1 MGDPRCVRPS
11 ITVHGGL
18 DYVITGFDG
27 VYSCRR
33 IPTVVLRVR
42 ASRRCSCRCI
52 ATVVLRVR
60 ASTRLVAVVLNDRME
75 YFVDVDDSVGSHCSK
90 RTQK

>member
-11 ITVHGGL
+11 IIVHGGL

-33 IPTVVLRVR
+33 
-42 ASRRCSCRCI
+42 I

>member
-1 MGDPRCVRPS
+1 MGDSRCVRPS
-11 ITVHGGL
+11 IIVHGGL

-42 ASRRCSCRCI
+42 AS
-52 ATVVLRVR
+52 
-60 ASTRLVAVVLNDRME
+60 TRLVAVVLNDRMK